1 MAARK
6 LTHQLNERRKIL
18 NNQDQST
25 QTGGTFG
32 NKGNFLLVMIMILGV
47 FVAILNETLLN
58 VALSKIMADL
68 GITPST
74 AQWLSTGYLLVI
86 GVLIPVTA
94 YLIQRFTTRSL
105 FLGAMS
111 LFTMGTF
118 IAAISPGIEFL
129 LIGRLLQAAGT
140 GLLFPLLTNVVFSIV
155 PFEKRGSA
163 MGTIGIVITFAPAIG
178 PTLSGIIVEHFS
190 WRVLFYGVLPIA
202 LFVILFAYAKLKNVT
217 ETTNPKVDVVSLL
230 FSTLGFGGI
239 VYGFSS
245 SGEGHGGWSSND
257 VLIPISIGVVSL
269 VLFTWR
275 QLTISE
281 PLLDLRTFKYNIFRM
296 STIIMMIVM
305 MAMFSAMMLLPIFLQ
320 NALGY
325 SPLEAG
331 LIMLPG
337 GIVMGIM
344 SPITG
349 RLFDKFGAKWLA
361 LIGLGLI
368 ANTLW
373 QFAFITLTTPYITI
387 MIFNTL
393 LMLGISMVMM
403 PIMTNALNELPPPL
417 YPHGTAIISTLQ
429 QVAGAV
435 GTALLVSI
443 MTNSSARFMEDTLIK
458 EDGATL
464 QILAMIAGMKSA
476 FLLAF
481 GLVGIAWIV
490 SFFIKRAVPQDHA
503 RKTEQDAAN

>member
-1 MAARK
+1 MMSRG
-6 LTHQLNERRKIL
+6 NE
-18 NNQDQST
+18 
-25 QTGGTFG
+25 GTFG
-32 NKGNFLLVMIMILGV
+32 SRDNFLLVMIMILGV

-58 VALSKIMADL
+58 VALTKIMDDF
-68 GITPST
+68 GIFPGT
-74 AQWLSTGYLLVI
+74 AQWLTTGYLLVI

-105 FLGAMS
+105 FLGAMG
-111 LFTMGTF
+111 LFTIGTF
-118 IAAISPGIEFL
+118 VAAIAPGIEWL
-129 LIGRLLQAAGT
+129 IIGRLFQAAGT

-155 PFEKRGSA
+155 PIEKRGSA

-178 PTLSGIIVEHFS
+178 PTLSGVIVEHFS

-202 LFVILFAYAKLKNVT
+202 LIVIIFSYMKLKNVT
-217 ETTNPKVDVVSLL
+217 ETTNPKIDPLSLL
-230 FSTLGFGGI
+230 LSTLGFGGI

-245 SGEGHGGWSSND
+245 SGEGNGGWSSNE
-257 VLIPISIGVVSL
+257 VLFPIAIGVVSL
-269 VLFTWR
+269 ILFTWR
-275 QLTISE
+275 QLTISQ
-281 PLLDLRTFKYNIFRM
+281 PLLDLRTFKYRIFRL
-296 STIIMMIVM
+296 STLIMMIVM

-331 LIMLPG
+331 LVMLPG

-361 LIGLGLI
+361 LIGLGLVAI
-368 ANTLW
+368 TLW
-373 QFAFITLTTPYITI
+373 QFAFITLSTPYSTI

-403 PIMTNALNELPPPL
+403 PVMTNALNELPPAL

-443 MTNSSARFMEDTLIK
+443 MTNRSTRFIENHLMMENAAELK
-458 EDGATL
+458 
-464 QILAMIAGMKSA
+464 ILAMIAGMKTA
-476 FLLAF
+476 FLFGF
-481 GLVGIAWIV
+481 GLVVTAWIV
-490 SFFIKRAVPQDHA
+490 SVFIKRPISQ
-503 RKTEQDAAN
+503 EQRLKIKQGATN

>member
-1 MAARK
+1 MK
-6 LTHQLNERRKIL
+6 
-18 NNQDQST
+18 NQNQST
-25 QTGGTFG
+25 ETGGTFG
-32 NKGNFLLVMIMILGV
+32 SKANFLLVMIMILGV

-58 VALSKIMADL
+58 VALTKIMADF
-68 GITPST
+68 GIEPST

-111 LFTMGTF
+111 LFTLGTF

-129 LIGRLLQAAGT
+129 ILGRLLQASGT
-140 GLLFPLLTNVVFSIV
+140 GLLFPLLTNVVFSVV

-202 LFVILFAYAKLKNVT
+202 LLVIGFAYAKLKNVT
-217 ETTNPKVDVVSLL
+217 ETTNPKVDLMSLL
-230 FSTLGFGGI
+230 LSTLGFGGI

-257 VLIPISIGVVSL
+257 VLIPIAIGVVSL

-281 PLLDLRTFKYNIFRM
+281 PLLNLRTFTFSIFRM
-296 STIIMMIVM
+296 STLIMMIVM

-325 SPLEAG
+325 SPLKAG

-361 LIGLGLI
+361 LVGLGLI

-373 QFAFITLTTPYITI
+373 QFAFIDLTTPYITI

-443 MTNSSARFMEDTLIK
+443 MTNSSARYLESQGMK
-458 EDGATL
+458 EDGVTM

-481 GLVGIAWIV
+481 GLVAIAWIV
-490 SFFIKRAVPQDHA
+490 SLFIKRAVPQTHTMPV
-503 RKTEQDAAN
+503 KQDAVN

>member
-1 MAARK
+1 MK
-6 LTHQLNERRKIL
+6 NQTESHLN
-18 NNQDQST
+18 
-25 QTGGTFG
+25 GGTFG
-32 NKGNFLLVMIMILGV
+32 SRSNFLLVMIMILGV

-58 VALSKIMADL
+58 VALSKIMDDF
-68 GITPST
+68 GIAPST
-74 AQWLSTGYLLVI
+74 AQWLTTGYLLVI

-105 FLGAMS
+105 FLGAMGF
-111 LFTMGTF
+111 FTVGTF
-118 IAAISPGIEFL
+118 VAAISPGIEVL

-155 PFEKRGSA
+155 PIDKRGSA

-190 WRVLFYGVLPIA
+190 WRILFYGVLPIA
-202 LFVILFAYAKLKNVT
+202 LFVIIFAYMKLKNVT
-217 ETTNPKVDVVSLL
+217 ETTNPKIDPISLL
-230 FSTLGFGGI
+230 LSTLGFGGI

-245 SGEGHGGWSSND
+245 AGEGHGSWASNE
-257 VLIPISIGVVSL
+257 VLTPIAIGVVSL
-269 VLFTWR
+269 ILFTWR
-275 QLTISE
+275 QLTISQ

-296 STIIMMIVM
+296 STLIMMIVM

-331 LIMLPG
+331 LVMLPG

-368 ANTLW
+368 SITLW
-373 QFAFITLTTPYITI
+373 QFAFITLSTSYSTI

-403 PIMTNALNELPPPL
+403 PVMTNALNELPPPL

-443 MTNSSARFMEDTLIK
+443 MTNSSSRFIENTLIK
-458 EDGATL
+458 EDEGLL
-464 QILAMIAGMKSA
+464 QTLAMIAGMKSA
-476 FLLAF
+476 FLVAF
-481 GLVGIAWIV
+481 GLVAFAWIV
-490 SFFIKRAVPQDHA
+490 SLFIKRPVVQEKALKNKQGA
-503 RKTEQDAAN
+503 TN

>member
-1 MAARK
+1 
-6 LTHQLNERRKIL
+6 
-18 NNQDQST
+18 
-25 QTGGTFG
+25 
-32 NKGNFLLVMIMILGV
+32 
-47 FVAILNETLLN
+47 
-58 VALSKIMADL
+58 
-68 GITPST
+68 
-74 AQWLSTGYLLVI
+74 
-86 GVLIPVTA
+86 
-94 YLIQRFTTRSL
+94 
-105 FLGAMS
+105 
-111 LFTMGTF
+111 
-118 IAAISPGIEFL
+118 
-129 LIGRLLQAAGT
+129 
-140 GLLFPLLTNVVFSIV
+140 
-155 PFEKRGSA
+155 

-190 WRVLFYGVLPIA
+190 WRVLFYSVLPIA
-202 LFVILFAYAKLKNVT
+202 LFVIIFAYMMLKNVT
-217 ETTNPKVDVVSLL
+217 ETTKPKIDPISLL
-230 FSTLGFGGI
+230 LSTLGFGGI

-245 SGEGHGGWSSND
+245 SGEGHEGWSSNE
-257 VLIPISIGVVSL
+257 VLVPIAIGVVSL

-275 QLTISE
+275 QLTISQ
-281 PLLDLRTFKYNIFRM
+281 PLLDLRTFKYNTFRM
-296 STIIMMIVM
+296 STLIMMIVM

-320 NALGY
+320 NALDY

-373 QFAFITLTTPYITI
+373 QFAFITLSTPYSMI

-443 MTNSSARFMEDTLIK
+443 MTNSSTRFMEKTVIK
-458 EDGATL
+458 EDESTL

-481 GLVGIAWIV
+481 GLVAIAWII
-490 SFFIKRAVPQDHA
+490 SLFIKRSVPQEKKLKIKQGA
-503 RKTEQDAAN
+503 TN

>member
-1 MAARK
+1 MNNHIESK
-6 LTHQLNERRKIL
+6 PNE
-18 NNQDQST
+18 
-25 QTGGTFG
+25 GTFG
-32 NKGNFLLVMIMILGV
+32 NKGNFFLVLIMILGV

-58 VALSKIMADL
+58 VALSKIMSDI
-68 GITPST
+68 GIAPST

-94 YLIQRFTTRSL
+94 YLIQRFTTRTL
-105 FLGAMS
+105 FLTAMGI
-111 LFTMGTF
+111 FTIGTF
-118 IAAISPGIEFL
+118 VAAISPGFAVL
-129 LIGRLLQAAGT
+129 LIGRMLQAAGT
-140 GLLFPLLTNVVFSIV
+140 GLLFPLLTNVVFAMV
-155 PFEKRGSA
+155 PIEKRGSA

-178 PTLSGIIVEHFS
+178 PTLSGIIVEQFS
-190 WRVLFYGVLPIA
+190 WRILFYGVLPIA
-202 LFVILFAYAKLKNVT
+202 LLVMIIAYFKLKNVT
-217 ETTNPKVDVVSLL
+217 ETTNPKIDPVSLL
-230 FSTLGFGGI
+230 LSTIGFGGI

-245 SGEGHGGWSSND
+245 SGEGQGGWSSNE
-257 VLIPISIGVVSL
+257 VIISIAVGVGSL

-275 QLTISE
+275 QLTIAQ
-281 PLLDLRTFKYNIFRM
+281 PLLDLRTFKYNIFRL
-296 STIIMMIVM
+296 STLIMMIIM

-331 LIMLPG
+331 LVMLPG

-349 RLFDKFGAKWLA
+349 RLFDKFGAKLLA
-361 LIGLGLI
+361 VVGLGLV
-368 ANTLW
+368 ANSLL
-373 QFAFITLTTPYITI
+373 QFAFITLSTSYSKI

-403 PIMTNALNELPPPL
+403 PVMTNALNVLPPHL

-429 QVAGAV
+429 QVSGAV

-443 MTNSSARFMEDTLIK
+443 MTSTSSRFLENTLTTK
-458 EDGATL
+458 DESAL
-464 QILAMIAGMKSA
+464 QILAMIAGMKNS

-481 GLVGIAWIV
+481 GLVSIAWIA
-490 SFFIKRAVPQDHA
+490 SFFIKRAVPQE
-503 RKTEQDAAN
+503 KELKLKEGTVN